1 MAVTYAGTKTE
12 TGEYAEIVQEIYADS
27 PTFRGETIELVE
39 GHKSGMD
46 IYESSATITFTAA
59 NYGAVTTDNV
69 ILKAQKSVVNLNTF
83 NAEGIIDESSLKE
96 KGTRFMRS
104 MKAGAYNVVSDEFD
118 KKVLIQVQPAIGA
131 KLESW
136 VWNGATTATKTAIA
150 ALVPGAGQGSIS
162 AGAQALV
169 AAMPVTLFDSVPARM
184 LYNDSQ
190 SKTVAGNGL
199 GEYLKVAS
207 PAAVTTATIVAE
219 YVKIYNTI
227 PDDVLVMTGDD
238 APIIYAPKAHYKLI
252 KNVNKVQG
260 VALQENFVGT
270 SFNDMYFNDVKIIF
284 VDLVGFAIVAQKKN
298 IMLVMDLLSD
308 SSQLIIEKEANA
320 STRRIVKLI
329 NSMATWVVK
338 QKWNVLYNG

>member
-1 MAVTYAGTKTE
+1 MGVTYTGTKTE

-27 PTFRGETIELVE
+27 PTFRGETIEIVE

-46 IYESSATITFTAA
+46 IYESSAEITFTAA
-59 NYGAVTTDNV
+59 NYGAVTADNV
-69 ILKAQKSVVNLNTF
+69 NLKTQKSIVNLKTF
-83 NAEGIIDESSLKE
+83 NVEGIIDESSLK
-96 KGTRFMRS
+96 GTRFEKS

-118 KKVLIQVQPAIGA
+118 QKVLIQVTPAVGA

-136 VWNGATTATKTAIA
+136 VWDGATAATKASIA

-169 AAMPVTLFDSVPARM
+169 AAMPTTLFDSIPATM

-190 SKTVAGNGL
+190 SKATPGAGL
-199 GEYLKVAS
+199 GDYLKVAGTTVT
-207 PAAVTTATIVAE
+207 AANIVAE
-219 YVKIYNTI
+219 YVKIYNAI
-227 PDDVLVMTGDD
+227 PNNVLVMTGND

-252 KNVNKVQG
+252 KTVNRVQG
-260 VALQENFVGT
+260 AALQENFVGA

-284 VDLVGFAIVAQKKN
+284 VDLVSFAVVAQKKN
-298 IMLVMDLLSD
+298 LKLVMDLLSD

-320 STRRIVKLI
+320 STRRILKLI
-329 NSMATWVVK
+329 NTMTTWVVK
-338 QKWNVLYNG
+338 QKYNVLYNG

>member
-12 TGEYAEIVQEIYADS
+12 TSEYAEIVQEIYSDS
-27 PTFRGETIELVE
+27 PTFRGETIEIVE

-46 IYESSATITFTAA
+46 IYESSASITFTAA

-69 ILKAQKSVVNLNTF
+69 SLKAQKSTVNLNTF
-83 NAEGIIDESSLKE
+83 NAEGIIDESSLK
-96 KGTRFMRS
+96 GTRFMKS
-104 MKAGAYNVVSDEFD
+104 MKAGAFNVISDEFD
-118 KKVLIQVQPAIGA
+118 QKVLIQVQPAISS

-169 AAMPVTLFDSVPARM
+169 AAMPTTLFDSIPATM
-184 LYNDSQ
+184 LYNGSQ
-190 SKTVAGNGL
+190 SKVVPGAGL
-199 GEYLKVAS
+199 GDYLKVDS
-207 PAAVTTATIVAE
+207 PVAVTTSTIVAE
-219 YVKIYNTI
+219 YVKIYNRI
-227 PDDVLVMTGDD
+227 PDEVLVMTGDD

-252 KNVNKVQG
+252 KTVNSVQG
-260 VALQENFVGT
+260 VALQENFVGN

-298 IMLVMDLLSD
+298 LKLVMDLLSD

-320 STRRIVKLI
+320 STRRILKLI
-329 NSMATWVVK
+329 NTMATWVVK